1 MRLMHS
7 RVLIGCLAAAA
18 LAGCHTLAQ
27 QPTHWH

>member
-1 MRLMHS
+1 MRLMHP